1 VIDLD
6 LLVYGSEHAAEPGL
20 SLPHPGIAE
29 RNFVLYPLA
38 DIAPAL
44 DVPGMGR
51 VSELAARV
59 SGQDIWPL

>member
-1 VIDLD
+1 
-6 LLVYGSEHAAEPGL
+6 
-20 SLPHPGIAE
+20 LPHPGIAE

-59 SGQDIWPL
+59 SGPDIWPL